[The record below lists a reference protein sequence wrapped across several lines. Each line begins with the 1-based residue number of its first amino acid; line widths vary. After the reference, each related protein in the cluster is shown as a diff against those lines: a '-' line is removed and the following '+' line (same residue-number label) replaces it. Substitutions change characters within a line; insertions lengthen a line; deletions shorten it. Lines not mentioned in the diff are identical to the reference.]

1 MTTFMAIIFFSIDLL
16 YHSSTDETLLSQ
28 KKKSFYYRYN
38 YCGRA
43 ITHMPI
49 MQRNQKKNGFTTGT
63 MRYLSILVLSAM
75 IVLTPSLSFQSQ
87 TNNGSK
93 YYSANDN
100 SNGQIAVFP
109 ADSKPYSLT
118 YGEWTA
124 KWWQW
129 GYSIPKD
136 INPAYDDTGKN
147 CAQKQNG
154 PVWFLAGTYGHAVNR
169 KCDIPAGKAILFPVL
184 NSECSFAVFP
194 KLNTLAELRLCAKT
208 IQDQVSSLKAS
219 VDGIPIPNLHEYR
232 IQSPS
237 FNFTLPR
244 NNILGL
250 SANVT
255 TQAIAD
261 GNWVFLKPLS
271 PGSHKIT
278 FKGGVQQ
285 ERANTV
291 AGGSSNNASTINNN
305 SNGSSYS
312 FAFPTGWDFE
322 TTYDLTVN
330 NNNATIIY
338 SHYTSDSSSL
348 NENPIAAAAQHNVV
362 KLLAD
367 MVSNRLHDAVNL
379 LEITSKDPIIQNVP
393 FANFITKKYM
403 GIPAN
408 IDMQKRRIAQDIL
421 SRDKD
426 IRNIYFLIP
435 NADVYFGEPFSY
447 QQQLP
452 RINYADRDWY
462 KGVTAT
468 NKTYISSVFMSA
480 SIHAPAIAIA
490 TPVYALQDN
499 NSITANKAISG
510 YWVGILDLPSIQE
523 SIKNLNLT
531 NNERI
536 VVVDHNGT
544 AIVNYSPSSPSAAN
558 NNNNISST
566 KLENFGYLNSVK
578 AVRNGNAGS
587 TFEIVNGT
595 KILSIYQPIQLGDR
609 FLGVVLIKSV
619 I

>member
-1 MTTFMAIIFFSIDLL
+1 
-16 YHSSTDETLLSQ
+16 
-28 KKKSFYYRYN
+28 
-38 YCGRA
+38 
-43 ITHMPI
+43 MPI
-49 MQRNQKKNGFTTGT
+49 TQRNQKKNGFATAT
-63 MRYLSILVLSAM
+63 MRYFSILVLSAIM
-75 IVLTPSLSFQSQ
+75 VLTPSLSFQFQ
-87 TNNGSK
+87 TNDGSK
-93 YYSANDN
+93 YSSGNGDN
-100 SNGQIAVFP
+100 NNNNNVPIAIFP
-109 ADSKPYSLT
+109 ANSKPYGVT

-129 GYSIPKD
+129 GYSISKD

-147 CAQKQNG
+147 CAQKQYG
-154 PVWFLAGTYGHAVNR
+154 PVWFLAGTYGHPVNR
-169 KCDIPAGKAILFPVL
+169 KCDIPAGKAVLFPIL
-184 NSECSFAVFP
+184 NSECSFAEFP
-194 KLNTLAELRLCAKT
+194 KLKSLSELRTCAKT

-219 VDGIPIPNLHEYR
+219 VDGIPIPSLQEYR
-232 IQSPS
+232 IQSPP
-237 FNFTLPR
+237 FNFTLPQD
-244 NNILGL
+244 NILGL
-250 SANVT
+250 PANVT

-261 GNWVFLKPLS
+261 GNWVFLKPLF

-278 FKGGVQQ
+278 FRGGIQQ
-285 ERANTV
+285 GSANML
-291 AGGSSNNASTINNN
+291 AEGSSNSSNSNNN
-305 SNGSSYS
+305 SSSSSS

-348 NENPIAAAAQHNVV
+348 NQNPITAAAQHNVV

-367 MVSNRLHDAVNL
+367 MVSSRLHDAVNL
-379 LEITSKDPIIQNVP
+379 LEITSKNPIIQNVTFP
-393 FANFITKKYM
+393 NFITKKYM

-408 IDMQKRRIAQDIL
+408 IDIQKRRIAQDIL
-421 SRDKD
+421 ARDKD

-462 KGVTAT
+462 NGVTAT
-468 NKTYISSVFMSA
+468 NSTYISAVFMSA

-490 TPVYALQDN
+490 TPVYALSSN
-499 NSITANKAISG
+499 NTTNIKTTNKVISG
-510 YWVGILDLPSIQE
+510 YWVGIIDLPSIQG

-544 AIVNYSPSSPSAAN
+544 AIVNCSPSSSSAAI

-566 KLENFGYLNSVK
+566 KLQDFSYLNSVK
-578 AVRNGNAGS
+578 AAIKGNAGS
-587 TFEIVNGT
+587 TVDTVNGT
-595 KILSIYQPIQLGDR
+595 KILSIYQPIQLGNR
-609 FLGVVLIKSV
+609 FLGVVLMKSV

>member
-1 MTTFMAIIFFSIDLL
+1 M
-16 YHSSTDETLLSQ
+16 SQ

-38 YCGRA
+38 YCGKA

-49 MQRNQKKNGFTTGT
+49 RQRNQKKNGFAAATTH
-63 MRYLSILVLSAM
+63 YLSILVLSAIM
-75 IVLTPSLSFQSQ
+75 ILTPSLSFQFQ
-87 TNNGSK
+87 TNNG
-93 YYSANDN
+93 ANDN
-100 SNGQIAVFP
+100 NVNNSLPIAVFP
-109 ADSKPYSLT
+109 VNSKPYGLT
-118 YGEWTA
+118 YGDWTA

-154 PVWFLAGTYGHAVNR
+154 PVWFLAGTYGHPVNR
-169 KCDIPAGKAILFPVL
+169 KCDIPAGRPILFPIL
-184 NSECSFAVFP
+184 NSECSFDEFP
-194 KLNTLAELRLCAKT
+194 NLKTLSELRTCAKT
-208 IQDQVSSLKAS
+208 IQGQVISLKAS
-219 VDGIPIPNLHEYR
+219 VDGIPIPSLQEYR
-232 IQSPS
+232 IQSPL
-237 FNFTLPR
+237 FNFTLPQ

-250 SANVT
+250 PANVT
-255 TQAIAD
+255 TQAMAD

-271 PGSHKIT
+271 HGSHKIT
-278 FKGGVQQ
+278 FRGGIQQ
-285 ERANTV
+285 ERTNML
-291 AGGSSNNASTINNN
+291 AGENSNNASNNN
-305 SNGSSYS
+305 SSSSS
-312 FAFPTGWDFE
+312 FAFPAGWDFE

-330 NNNATIIY
+330 NNNATIGY
-338 SHYTSDSSSL
+338 SRYISDSSSL
-348 NENPIAAAAQHNVV
+348 NQNPITASAQHNVV

-379 LEITSKDPIIQNVP
+379 LEITSKDPIIRNGT

-403 GIPAN
+403 GIPTN

-421 SRDKD
+421 ARDKD
-426 IRNIYFLIP
+426 IRNIYFLTP
-435 NADVYFGEPFSY
+435 NADIYFGEPFSY

-452 RINYADRDWY
+452 KLNYADRDWY
-462 KGVTAT
+462 RGVIAT
-468 NKTYISSVFMSA
+468 NSTYMSSVFMSA

-499 NSITANKAISG
+499 NNKTTNIKTTNKVISG

-523 SIKNLNLT
+523 SIKNLNLA

-544 AIVNYSPSSPSAAN
+544 AIVNYSPSAVNQN
-558 NNNNISST
+558 NLSST
-566 KLENFGYLNSVK
+566 KLENFGYLNSIK

-587 TFEIVNGT
+587 TFETVNDT
-595 KILSIYQPIQLGDR
+595 KILSAYQPIQLGNR
-609 FLGVVLIKSV
+609 FWGVVLMKSV

>member
-1 MTTFMAIIFFSIDLL
+1 
-16 YHSSTDETLLSQ
+16 
-28 KKKSFYYRYN
+28 
-38 YCGRA
+38 
-43 ITHMPI
+43 MPI
-49 MQRNQKKNGFTTGT
+49 TQRNQKKNGFATAT
-63 MRYLSILVLSAM
+63 MRYFSILVLCAI
-75 IVLTPSLSFQSQ
+75 IVLTPSLSFQFQ
-87 TNNGSK
+87 TNDDGSK
-93 YYSANDN
+93 YSSGNGANDN
-100 SNGQIAVFP
+100 NNANNSLSIAVFS
-109 ADSKPYSLT
+109 ANSKPYGLT
-118 YGEWTA
+118 YGDWTA

-169 KCDIPAGKAILFPVL
+169 KCDIPAGKAILFPIL
-184 NSECSFAVFP
+184 NSECSFAEFP
-194 KLNTLAELRLCAKT
+194 NLKSLSELRLCAKT
-208 IQDQVSSLKAS
+208 IQDQVTTLNATMDR
-219 VDGIPIPNLHEYR
+219 VPIFNLHKYR
-232 IQSPS
+232 IQSPP
-237 FNFTLPR
+237 FTFTLPQ

-250 SANVT
+250 PSNVT

-278 FKGGVQQ
+278 FRGGIQQ
-285 ERANTV
+285 ERANML
-291 AGGSSNNASTINNN
+291 AGGSSNNASNNN
-305 SNGSSYS
+305 SSS

-330 NNNATIIY
+330 NNNATIMY

-348 NENPIAAAAQHNVV
+348 NQNPITIAAQYNVV

-379 LEITSKDPIIQNVP
+379 LEITSKDSIIQNVS

-421 SRDKD
+421 GRDKD
-426 IRNIYFLIP
+426 VRNIYFLIP

-462 KGVTAT
+462 KGVRAT
-468 NKTYISSVFMSA
+468 NSTYISAIFMSA

-490 TPVYALQDN
+490 TPVHALQDN
-499 NSITANKAISG
+499 NTTTSKTANKVISG

-544 AIVNYSPSSPSAAN
+544 AIVNYSPSAAN
-558 NNNNISST
+558 NNNNNLSSA
-566 KLENFGYLNSVK
+566 KLEKFGYLNSVK

-587 TFEIVNGT
+587 TFETVNGT
-595 KILSIYQPIQLGDR
+595 KILSIYQSIQLDNR
-609 FLGVVLIKSV
+609 FWGVVLIKSV

>member
-1 MTTFMAIIFFSIDLL
+1 
-16 YHSSTDETLLSQ
+16 
-28 KKKSFYYRYN
+28 
-38 YCGRA
+38 
-43 ITHMPI
+43 MPI
-49 MQRNQKKNGFTTGT
+49 RQRNQKKNGFATAI
-63 MRYLSILVLSAM
+63 MRCLFILVLST
-75 IVLTPSLSFQSQ
+75 IIILTPSLSFQSQ

-93 YYSANDN
+93 YSSGNGANDN
-100 SNGQIAVFP
+100 NANNSLPIAVFP
-109 ADSKPYSLT
+109 ADSKPYDLT

-129 GYSIPKD
+129 GYSIPKN

-154 PVWFLAGTYGHAVNR
+154 PIWFLAGTYGHAVNR
-169 KCDIPAGKAILFPVL
+169 KCDIPAGKAILFPIL
-184 NSECSFAVFP
+184 NSECSFAEFP
-194 KLNTLAELRLCAKT
+194 KLKSLSELRTCAKT

-219 VDGIPIPNLHEYR
+219 VDGIPIPSLQEYR
-232 IQSPS
+232 IQSPP
-237 FNFTLPR
+237 FNFTLPQ

-250 SANVT
+250 PANVS

-278 FKGGVQQ
+278 FRGGVQQ
-285 ERANTV
+285 ERANIL
-291 AGGSSNNASTINNN
+291 AGGSSNNASTSNNNNNN
-305 SNGSSYS
+305 SSSSSS

-330 NNNATIIY
+330 NNNATIGY
-338 SHYTSDSSSL
+338 SHYTSDSSSSNQNQIIKKQNNML
-348 NENPIAAAAQHNVV
+348 TTTVAAAQHNVV

-421 SRDKD
+421 ARDND
-426 IRNIYFLIP
+426 IRNIYFLIS

-452 RINYADRDWY
+452 KLNYADRDWY

-468 NKTYISSVFMSA
+468 NSTYISVVFMSA

-499 NSITANKAISG
+499 NNNNTTSSKTTNKVISG
-510 YWVGILDLPSIQE
+510 YWVGILDLPGIQE
-523 SIKNLNLT
+523 SIKKLNLT
-531 NNERI
+531 NDERI
-536 VVVDHNGT
+536 VVIDHNGT
-544 AIVNYSPSSPSAAN
+544 AIVNYSPFSSAAN
-558 NNNNISST
+558 NNNISPT
-566 KLENFGYLNSVK
+566 KLQDFSYLNSVK

-587 TFEIVNGT
+587 TFETVNGT
-595 KILSIYQPIQLGDR
+595 KILSNYQPIELGNR
-609 FLGVVLIKSV
+609 FWGVVLMKSV

>member
-1 MTTFMAIIFFSIDLL
+1 
-16 YHSSTDETLLSQ
+16 
-28 KKKSFYYRYN
+28 
-38 YCGRA
+38 
-43 ITHMPI
+43 MPI
-49 MQRNQKKNGFTTGT
+49 TQRNQKKNGFATAT
-63 MRYLSILVLSAM
+63 MRYLSILILSAIM
-75 IVLTPSLSFQSQ
+75 VITPSLSFQSQ

-93 YYSANDN
+93 YSSDNSANGNNNPNN
-100 SNGQIAVFP
+100 SLPIAVFP
-109 ADSKPYSLT
+109 ADSKPYGLT

-129 GYSIPKD
+129 GYSVPKD

-169 KCDIPAGKAILFPVL
+169 KCNIPVGKAILFPIL
-184 NSECSFAVFP
+184 NSECSFAEFP
-194 KLNTLAELRLCAKT
+194 KLRTLSELRTCAKT

-219 VDGIPIPNLHEYR
+219 VDGRPIPSLQEYR
-232 IQSPS
+232 IQSPP
-237 FNFTLPR
+237 FNFTLPG

-250 SANVT
+250 PANVA

-278 FKGGVQQ
+278 FRGGVQH
-285 ERANTV
+285 ESANIV
-291 AGGSSNNASTINNN
+291 AGGSSNNSSTSNNN
-305 SNGSSYS
+305 SSSSSS

-322 TTYDLTVN
+322 TTYDLIVN
-330 NNNATIIY
+330 DNNATIGY
-338 SHYTSDSSSL
+338 SHYTSS
-348 NENPIAAAAQHNVV
+348 NQNPIIKKQSNNMLTTTTTTTAAAQYNVIR
-362 KLLAD
+362 LLAD

-408 IDMQKRRIAQDIL
+408 IDMQKRSIAQDIL
-421 SRDKD
+421 ARDKD

-447 QQQLP
+447 QQQLSKL
-452 RINYADRDWY
+452 NYADRDWY

-468 NKTYISSVFMSA
+468 NSTYISSVFMSA
-480 SIHAPAIAIA
+480 SIRAPAIAIA
-490 TPVYALQDN
+490 TPVYSLQDN
-499 NSITANKAISG
+499 NNTSSKTTNKVISG

-536 VVVDHNGT
+536 LVVDHNGT
-544 AIVNYSPSSPSAAN
+544 AIVNYSPSSSAA

-566 KLENFGYLNSVK
+566 KLQDFSYLNSVK
-578 AVRNGNAGS
+578 TIRNGNAGS
-587 TFEIVNGT
+587 TFETVNST
-595 KILSIYQPIQLGDR
+595 KILSIYQPIQLGNR
-609 FLGVVLIKSV
+609 FWGVVLMKSV
-619 I
+619 IEEKLAHVLK

>member
-1 MTTFMAIIFFSIDLL
+1 MQIKGN
-16 YHSSTDETLLSQ
+16 HNKNNNN
-28 KKKSFYYRYN
+28 KKKYFIWR
-38 YCGRA
+38 
-43 ITHMPI
+43 
-49 MQRNQKKNGFTTGT
+49 KNTLTTILAYSLT
-63 MRYLSILVLSAM
+63 MLVLSA
-75 IVLTPSLSFQSQ
+75 IITITPSLSFQSQ
-87 TNNGSK
+87 SNDSNNRSIGNS
-93 YYSANDN
+93 SSNSNINDN
-100 SNGQIAVFP
+100 NTNANNSQQIAVFSS
-109 ADSKPYSLT
+109 DSEPYGLT

-129 GYSIPKD
+129 GYSIPKN
-136 INPAYDDTGKN
+136 ISPAYDDTGKY
-147 CAQKQNG
+147 CAQKQSG
-154 PVWFLAGTYGHAVNR
+154 LVWFLTGTYGHPVNR
-169 KCDIPAGKAILFPVL
+169 ICNIPAGKAILFPVL
-184 NSECSFAVFP
+184 NSECSFAEFP
-194 KLNTLAELRLCAKT
+194 NLKTLAELRICAKT
-208 IQDQVSSLKAS
+208 IQNQVTTLNAT
-219 VDGIPIPNLHEYR
+219 VDGVAIPNLQKYR
-232 IQSPS
+232 IQSPP
-237 FNFTLPR
+237 FNFTLPQ

-250 SANVT
+250 PANVT
-255 TQAIAD
+255 TQAMAD

-278 FKGGVQQ
+278 FRGGVQQ
-285 ERANTV
+285 ESTNKL
-291 AGGSSNNASTINNN
+291 AGGRSNNASTSNNN
-305 SNGSSYS
+305 SSSSPS

-330 NNNATIIY
+330 NNNATIGY
-338 SHYTSDSSSL
+338 SHYTSDSSSS
-348 NENPIAAAAQHNVV
+348 NQNPMVSKQNNMLTRTTTAAAQHNVV

-379 LEITSKDPIIQNVP
+379 LEITSKDPIIQNVS

-421 SRDKD
+421 ARDKD

-462 KGVTAT
+462 KGVIAT
-468 NKTYISSVFMSA
+468 NSTYISAIFMSA

-499 NSITANKAISG
+499 NNNNNTTTSKTTNKVISG

-523 SIKNLNLT
+523 SIKNLNLS

-544 AIVNYSPSSPSAAN
+544 AIVNYSPSSSAAN
-558 NNNNISST
+558 NNNVSST
-566 KLENFGYLNSVK
+566 KLQDFSYLNSVK
-578 AVRNGNAGS
+578 AVRNGNEGS
-587 TFEIVNGT
+587 TFETVNGT
-595 KILSIYQPIQLGDR
+595 KILSIYQPIQLGNR
-609 FLGVVLIKSV
+609 FWGVALMKSA

>member
-1 MTTFMAIIFFSIDLL
+1 
-16 YHSSTDETLLSQ
+16 
-28 KKKSFYYRYN
+28 
-38 YCGRA
+38 
-43 ITHMPI
+43 MPI
-49 MQRNQKKNGFTTGT
+49 TQRNQKKNGFATAT
-63 MRYLSILVLSAM
+63 MRYLSILILSAIM
-75 IVLTPSLSFQSQ
+75 VLTPSLSFQSQ

-93 YYSANDN
+93 YSSDNSANGNNNPNN
-100 SNGQIAVFP
+100 SLPIAVFP
-109 ADSKPYSLT
+109 ADSRPYGLT

-169 KCDIPAGKAILFPVL
+169 KCNIPVGKAILFPIL
-184 NSECSFAVFP
+184 NSECSFAEFQ
-194 KLNTLAELRLCAKT
+194 KLRTLSELRTCAKT

-219 VDGIPIPNLHEYR
+219 VDGRPTPSLQEYR
-232 IQSPS
+232 IQSPP
-237 FNFTLPR
+237 FNFTLPG

-250 SANVT
+250 PANVA

-278 FKGGVQQ
+278 FGGGVQH
-285 ERANTV
+285 ESANIV
-291 AGGSSNNASTINNN
+291 AGGSSNNSSTSNNN
-305 SNGSSYS
+305 SSSSSS

-322 TTYDLTVN
+322 TTYDLVVN
-330 NNNATIIY
+330 DNNATIGY
-338 SHYTSDSSSL
+338 SHYTSS
-348 NENPIAAAAQHNVV
+348 NQNPIIKKQNNNMLTTTTTTTAAAQYNVIR
-362 KLLAD
+362 LLAD

-408 IDMQKRRIAQDIL
+408 IDMQKRSIAQDIL
-421 SRDKD
+421 ARDKD

-447 QQQLP
+447 QQQLSKL
-452 RINYADRDWY
+452 NYADRDWY

-468 NKTYISSVFMSA
+468 NSTYISSVFMSA
-480 SIHAPAIAIA
+480 SIRAPAIAIA
-490 TPVYALQDN
+490 TPVYSLQDN
-499 NSITANKAISG
+499 NNTSSKTTNKVISG

-523 SIKNLNLT
+523 SIKNLNLI

-536 VVVDHNGT
+536 LVVDHNGT
-544 AIVNYSPSSPSAAN
+544 AIVNYSPSSAAN
-558 NNNNISST
+558 NNNSSST
-566 KLENFGYLNSVK
+566 KLEDFSYLNAVK
-578 AVRNGNAGS
+578 AIRNGNAGS
-587 TFEIVNGT
+587 TFETVNSI
-595 KILSIYQPIQLGDR
+595 KILSIYQPIQLGNR
-609 FLGVVLIKSV
+609 FWGVVLMKSV
-619 I
+619 IEEKLAHVLK